1 MIEIRIM
8 ILGDTHGE
16 PQWTKDVVKRAKR
29 MKCEKIIQVGDF
41 GIWTHE
47 PDGHRFLDTVNEE
60 LRRNGIK
67 LYFVG
72 GNHENWDHL
81 NWLQKHSAKDYHGHV
96 YVRSH
101 VLYTGRVNRWT
112 WGEKGSEKIFQSVG
126 GAVSVDKHWRTIGKN
141 LWLDEE
147 IPERVVYGL
156 EKANRPADY
165 LFTHDAPSCVPMRGL
180 KPDLDSERHRGLM
193 DRIGR
198 ATRPNLWFHGHYHKW
213 MEYSF
218 MHQQGYAFVYGL
230 DRDFQFYSFV
240 ILDTETDNVE
250 TATGKIVEHG
260 NI

>member
-1 MIEIRIM
+1 MIKIKIM
-8 ILGDTHGE
+8 VLGDVHGQT
-16 PQWTKDVVKRAKR
+16 QWLKNVIKKAHR
-29 MKCEKIIQVGDF
+29 MGVDRILQVGDF

-47 PDGHRFLDTVNEE
+47 AEGHRFLDAVNEE
-60 LRRNGIK
+60 LRRVGMK

-81 NWLQKHSAKDYHGHV
+81 NWWEKNNAKSSRGHT

-101 VLYTGRVNRWT
+101 ILYTGRVHRWV
-112 WGEKGSEKIFQSVG
+112 WGEKGSEKVFQAVG
-126 GAVSVDKHWRTIGKN
+126 GAVSVDKRTRTVGKT

-156 EKANRPADY
+156 EKANRQCDY
-165 LFTHDAPSCVPMRGL
+165 LFTHDAPSCVPLSNL
-180 KPDLDSERHRGLM
+180 KPDLDSARHRGYM

-198 ATRPNLWFHGHYHKW
+198 ATRPNLWFHGHYHKY

-218 MHQQGYAFVYGL
+218 MHQQGYAFVYGI
-230 DRDFQFYSFV
+230 DRDFQFYSYV

-250 TATGKIVEHG
+250 TATGKVIEHG
-260 NI
+260 N